1 MKKYGFVRFK
11 RTPRSSVS
19 AVQQSNAYS
28 VREVIQGLV
37 RDGEFLATQAKMGTF
52 DCCQTPEQAADGLRP
67 QADLDAPRARSVLSR
82 KDFDLRGL
90 DAMYPP
96 GVAEQIR
103 VAKAKTVVQNISP
116 SEPPTPAPSPAPT
129 E

>member
-1 MKKYGFVRFK
+1 MKKYGIVRFK

-19 AVQQSNAYS
+19 AVQQSYAYS

-52 DCCQTPEQAADGLRP
+52 DCTQTPEQAADGLRP

-82 KDFDLRGL
+82 KDFDLYGI
-90 DAMYPP
+90 DAMFPP

-103 VAKAKTVVQNISP
+103 VAMAKTVVEDISHP
-116 SEPPTPAPSPAPT
+116 TPPTPPTSPSSP